1 MDSPTPKLIALP
13 FQLIETDQG
22 LLLKRGCSVLK
33 IQGAGA
39 GLAIRTVL
47 SALHKQPSTQE
58 ELTHLFPPAEQTAI
72 SQLLDTLISKRF
84 VIAHTSQLDDS
95 SRIEP
100 ENPLDIFYWNFD
112 RSTDQ
117 TLAQLNNVHVT
128 ILGVNTISHRLLSS
142 LANSGWQ
149 NLDIV
154 DHPFFRNL
162 RFFNSDGLVSL
173 SKFPCPKGMTIHTY
187 QEWMDTT
194 EPESLG
200 CLIVTSD
207 FGGLSSFREWNQFA
221 VTNNIPFLPIFLR
234 DEIGYVGPL
243 VIPGDTACF
252 ECFLAREKSHKSH
265 HFDSTAID
273 DQAFSG
279 QNVVGFHPSMGSILG
294 DIATMELTKFFGG
307 KIPGW
312 NVGTL
317 LEVNLL
323 SSRMV
328 PRKILKVPRC
338 PACSSLTTQPST
350 NLQNDFFN
358 SASRG
363 E

>member
-1 MDSPTPKLIALP
+1 MEPPTQKLVALP
-13 FQLIETDQG
+13 LQLIEIDQG
-22 LLLKRGCSVLK
+22 ILIKRGCSVLK
-33 IQGAGA
+33 MQGAGA

-47 SALHKQPSTQE
+47 SALHKHPSTRE

-72 SQLLDTLISKRF
+72 SQFLDTLISKRF
-84 VIAHTSQLDDS
+84 IVAQTSQFGDS
-95 SRIEP
+95 SRIEQ
-100 ENPLDIFYWNFD
+100 EDPLDIFYWNFD
-112 RSTDQ
+112 RSPDQ
-117 TLAQLNNVHVT
+117 TLAQLNKVHLT
-128 ILGVNTISHRLLSS
+128 ILGVNSISHRLLSS

-154 DHPFFRNL
+154 DHPLFRNL

-173 SKFPCPKGMTIHTY
+173 SEFPWPKGMIIHTY
-187 QEWMDTT
+187 QEWMETT
-194 EPESLG
+194 DAESLD
-200 CLIVTSD
+200 CVVVTSD

-221 VTNNIPFLPIFLR
+221 ITNNIPFLPVFLR

-252 ECFLAREKSHKSH
+252 ECLLAREKSNKLH
-265 HFDSTAID
+265 HLDSAAID
-273 DQAFSG
+273 AQAFSG

-317 LEVNLL
+317 LEINLL
-323 SSRMV
+323 TSRMV

-350 NLQNDFFN
+350 NLQKDFFN